1 MSVMSSGTVATSI
14 ALPEA
19 VAQQV
24 PQLLGT
30 EGDPAR
36 VVFVPVR
43 HHSPACAWA
52 LRALLRELRP
62 AAILIE
68 GPDDVNSLLPLMS
81 NPQTRPP
88 VAWLCQ
94 AVRVRPAVTSDG
106 PDDTAPE
113 AGADADPTSPRTD
126 TRSSFYP
133 FCDYSPEWI
142 AIREGA
148 ALGAQVAL
156 IDLPWQDKAWE
167 REDGEGDAEAL
178 GTAARSQMAER
189 HFAHS
194 RYLTAMARQLGCADH
209 HDLWDRLFELRSPA
223 QRADWRSLFTDVFS
237 WCAMAR
243 LDYEPEVLEA
253 ELSLPRERHMA
264 AHIQRWRAQVQGTIV
279 VVTGGFHT
287 PELLRLCGRSD
298 AATAS
303 GEAAT
308 SKPRKTKATAAAKVA
323 KASAAAAAPNAWLI
337 RYSFEQLDALNGY
350 SAGMPSPGYYQR
362 VWEALN
368 RSESDGSAPPASRP
382 LVSPP
387 SAQAEP
393 AEAHPPVMGKQ
404 TPRPMAEAVAAP
416 AQALR
421 QAQGERGDVAK
432 GAGAETGAR
441 TPPTVQAE
449 PVEARHHFG
458 QPSPFTA
465 VALDV
470 LTGYAQQTRQQ
481 DQADAISTALVQAAA
496 LQAQRLADLRGNAGP
511 GRQDLLDAIRSC
523 FVKGA
528 IDEGTRGFTAD
539 LRAYLSGSRMGEV
552 PPSAG
557 SPPLIEDARRLAR
570 AAGVRLDDTTART
583 TRLDLYRKPT
593 HRVRSRFFQAMAY
606 LDTGLAQWVNGPD
619 FLAGTRLNL
628 LFEEWHGAWSPLVE
642 ARLIALAADGASVE
656 AACLAKLQREEA
668 ALAADGRGRS
678 ASAAVM
684 LLLRACLV
692 GLQHRLPQLLGMLS
706 THLNEDASVGSVI
719 DCGHR
724 LVTLWRAR
732 EPLGVQQH
740 PELRRLLAR
749 VWPAAL
755 FLLPNLQHSPADAEA
770 QAVQHLLALRELG
783 RMLQTLDAPADG
795 AADAGSAGAHGTA
808 PTQPLPPA
816 SALGTDPALLIP
828 HLQRFATQADT
839 APGVCGAATALLY
852 LEGQWD
858 DAQLGTVLRQRFG
871 PGAVPADAVRFLN
884 GVMQAAPELLLRLPA
899 LLHGLDALVRG
910 WDEAAFIA
918 HLPDLRQA
926 FTALRPQD
934 TATLAERVVGLHGG
948 DAGAA
953 SSLVTMHYETSEADL
968 QAGLALQQALQA
980 ALVRD
985 GLGAWVGQ

>member
-1 MSVMSSGTVATSI
+1 MSVMAAGSVATSI

-19 VAQQV
+19 VAQQL

-36 VVFVPVR
+36 IVFVPVR

-68 GPDDVNSLLPLMS
+68 GPDDVSSLLPLMS
-81 NPQTRPP
+81 EPQTRPP

-94 AVRVRPAVTSDG
+94 AVRERASAST
-106 PDDTAPE
+106 DDTDAVPE
-113 AGADADPTSPRTD
+113 AGTDPAAPRTD

-167 REDGEGDAEAL
+167 REDDEGDAETL
-178 GTAARSQMAER
+178 GTAARSQMEER

-209 HDLWDRLFELRSPA
+209 HDLWDRLFELRSAP
-223 QRADWRSLFTDVFS
+223 QRDDWRSLFTDVFS

-264 AHIQRWRAQVQGTIV
+264 AHIRRWRAQVQGTIV

-287 PELLRLCGRSD
+287 PELLRLCAAHAD
-298 AATAS
+298 A
-303 GEAAT
+303 
-308 SKPRKTKATAAAKVA
+308 KPAIKARKAKATPAVKAA
-323 KASAAAAAPNAWLI
+323 KASAAATPNAWLI

-362 VWEALN
+362 VWEAWN
-368 RSESDGSAPPASRP
+368 RSETDASALSAS
-382 LVSPP
+382 LTKDSPP
-387 SAQAEP
+387 S
-393 AEAHPPVMGKQ
+393 
-404 TPRPMAEAVAAP
+404 
-416 AQALR
+416 
-421 QAQGERGDVAK
+421 
-432 GAGAETGAR
+432 
-441 TPPTVQAE
+441 VQAE
-449 PVEARHHFG
+449 LVETRHDAG
-458 QPSPFTA
+458 QPGSPSPFTT

-539 LRAYLSGSRMGEV
+539 LRAYLSGTRMGEV

-606 LDTGLAQWVNGPD
+606 LDTSLARWVNGPD
-619 FLAGTRLNL
+619 FLAGTQLHL

-668 ALAADGRGRS
+668 ALADEGRGRS

-692 GLQHRLPQLLGMLS
+692 GLQHRLPQLLDMLS
-706 THLNEDASVGSVI
+706 THLNEDASIGSVI

-783 RMLQTLDAPADG
+783 RMLHTLDAPT
-795 AADAGSAGAHGTA
+795 DATA
-808 PTQPLPPA
+808 ESSTLIDT
-816 SALGTDPALLIP
+816 GLLTP
-828 HLQRFATQADT
+828 HLQRFATEPDT

-852 LEGQWD
+852 LEGLWD
-858 DAQLGTVLRQRFG
+858 DAQLDTVLRQRFG

-899 LLHGLDALVRG
+899 LLQGLDALVRG

-948 DAGAA
+948 DARVAG
-953 SSLVTMHYETSEADL
+953 SLVAMHYETSEADL

-985 GLGAWVGQ
+985 GLGAWAHVSNACVA

>member
-1 MSVMSSGTVATSI
+1 M
-14 ALPEA
+14 
-19 VAQQV
+19 
-24 PQLLGT
+24 
-30 EGDPAR
+30 
-36 VVFVPVR
+36 
-43 HHSPACAWA
+43 
-52 LRALLRELRP
+52 RER
-62 AAILIE
+62 
-68 GPDDVNSLLPLMS
+68 
-81 NPQTRPP
+81 P
-88 VAWLCQ
+88 VAISGD
-94 AVRVRPAVTSDG
+94 TT
-106 PDDTAPE
+106 DDAAPE
-113 AGADADPTSPRTD
+113 AGADAEPDGPRTE

-264 AHIQRWRAQVQGTIV
+264 AHIQRWRTQVQGPIV

-303 GEAAT
+303 GDAAA

-323 KASAAAAAPNAWLI
+323 KASAAAAAPSAWLI

-362 VWEALN
+362 LWEALN
-368 RSESDGSAPPASRP
+368 RSESDGSAPSASRP
-382 LVSPP
+382 LVSSP

-393 AEAHPPVMGKQ
+393 AEAPHGLG
-404 TPRPMAEAVAAP
+404 T
-416 AQALR
+416 
-421 QAQGERGDVAK
+421 
-432 GAGAETGAR
+432 
-441 TPPTVQAE
+441 
-449 PVEARHHFG
+449 
-458 QPSPFTA
+458 PSPFIA

-583 TRLDLYRKPT
+583 TRLDLYRKSA

-668 ALAADGRGRS
+668 ALADEGRGRS

-706 THLNEDASVGSVI
+706 THLNEDASLGSVI

-783 RMLQTLDAPADG
+783 RMLHTLDAPAVT
-795 AADAGSAGAHGTA
+795 AA
-808 PTQPLPPA
+808 
-816 SALGTDPALLIP
+816 PALALIDTSLLTP
-828 HLQRFATQADT
+828 HLQRFATEPDT

-852 LEGQWD
+852 LEGLWD
-858 DAQLGTVLRQRFG
+858 DAQLDTVLRQRFG

-884 GVMQAAPELLLRLPA
+884 GVMQAAPELLLCLPA
-899 LLHGLDALVRG
+899 LLQGLDALVRG

-953 SSLVTMHYETSEADL
+953 SALVAMHYETSEADL

-985 GLGAWVGQ
+985 GLGAWAGP

>member
-1 MSVMSSGTVATSI
+1 MSVMPSGTVATSI

-52 LRALLRELRP
+52 LRELLRELRP

-81 NPQTRPP
+81 EPQTRPP

-94 AVRVRPAVTSDG
+94 AVRERPAVTSDG

-113 AGADADPTSPRTD
+113 AGADADPTSSRTD

-167 REDGEGDAEAL
+167 REDDEEGPETL

-287 PELLRLCGRSD
+287 PELLRLCAGSGAATARSD
-298 AATAS
+298 AATA
-303 GEAAT
+303 
-308 SKPRKTKATAAAKVA
+308 SKPRKTKATPAAKAA

-362 VWEALN
+362 LWEAWN
-368 RSESDGSAPPASRP
+368 RSE
-382 LVSPP
+382 
-387 SAQAEP
+387 
-393 AEAHPPVMGKQ
+393 AEASASS
-404 TPRPMAEAVAAP
+404 TPR
-416 AQALR
+416 AL
-421 QAQGERGDVAK
+421 GS
-432 GAGAETGAR
+432 
-441 TPPTVQAE
+441 PPTVQAE
-449 PVEARHHFG
+449 PVEARHPPG

-496 LQAQRLADLRGNAGP
+496 LQALRLADLRGNAGP

-539 LRAYLSGSRMGEV
+539 LRAYLSGTRMGEV

-570 AAGVRLDDTTART
+570 AAGVRLDDTTPRT

-593 HRVRSRFFQAMAY
+593 HRVRSRFFQAVAY

-642 ARLIALAADGASVE
+642 ARLIVLAADGASVE

-706 THLNEDASVGSVI
+706 THLHEDASLGSVI

-755 FLLPNLQHSPADAEA
+755 FLLPNLQHSPADAEP

-795 AADAGSAGAHGTA
+795 AANAGSADAQGAA
-808 PTQPLPPA
+808 PTPAPA
-816 SALGTDPALLIP
+816 SALAIDPALLTP
-828 HLQRFATQADT
+828 HLQRFATEPDT

-852 LEGQWD
+852 LEGLWD
-858 DAQLGTVLRQRFG
+858 DAQLDTVLRQRFG

-899 LLHGLDALVRG
+899 LLQGLDALVRG

-953 SSLVTMHYETSEADL
+953 SSLVAMHYETSEADL

-985 GLGAWVGQ
+985 GLGAWAGP

>member
-1 MSVMSSGTVATSI
+1 MSVMPAGTVAKSI
-14 ALPEA
+14 ALPET
-19 VAQQV
+19 VAQQL
-24 PQLLGT
+24 PHLLGS

-52 LRALLRELRP
+52 LRELLRELRP

-81 NPQTRPP
+81 DPQTRPP

-94 AVRVRPAVTSDG
+94 AVRERPAVISDDRT
-106 PDDTAPE
+106 DDTAPE
-113 AGADADPTSPRTD
+113 AGADAEPEPGAPRTD

-167 REDGEGDAEAL
+167 GEDGEGDAETL
-178 GTAARSQMAER
+178 GTAARSQMEER

-209 HDLWDRLFELRSPA
+209 HDLWDRLFELRSPD

-287 PELLRLCGRSD
+287 PELLRLCAANAD
-298 AATAS
+298 ANAGAKS
-303 GEAAT
+303 T
-308 SKPRKTKATAAAKVA
+308 SKARKAKATPAAKAA
-323 KASAAAAAPNAWLI
+323 KASAPAVPNAWLI

-362 VWEALN
+362 LWEAWN
-368 RSESDGSAPPASRP
+368 RSEAEASATRP
-382 LVSPP
+382 LGSSSP
-387 SAQAEP
+387 
-393 AEAHPPVMGKQ
+393 
-404 TPRPMAEAVAAP
+404 
-416 AQALR
+416 
-421 QAQGERGDVAK
+421 
-432 GAGAETGAR
+432 
-441 TPPTVQAE
+441 VQAE
-449 PVEARHHFG
+449 PVEARHGAG
-458 QPSPFTA
+458 QPGSPSPFTA

-539 LRAYLSGSRMGEV
+539 LRAYLSGTRMGEV

-570 AAGVRLDDTTART
+570 AARVRLDDTTPRT

-706 THLNEDASVGSVI
+706 THLNEDASIGSVI

-755 FLLPNLQHSPADAEA
+755 FLLPNLQHSPAEAEA

-795 AADAGSAGAHGTA
+795 GTTAGAA
-808 PTQPLPPA
+808 PTPAPA
-816 SALGTDPALLIP
+816 SALAIDPALLIP
-828 HLQRFATQADT
+828 HLQRFATEPDT

-852 LEGQWD
+852 LEGLWD
-858 DAQLGTVLRQRFG
+858 DAQLDTVLRQRFG

-899 LLHGLDALVRG
+899 LLQGLDALVRG

-953 SSLVTMHYETSEADL
+953 SSLVAMHYETSEADL

-980 ALVRD
+980 ALLRD

>member
-1 MSVMSSGTVATSI
+1 MSVMPAGTVAKSI

-19 VAQQV
+19 VAQQL
-24 PQLLGT
+24 PHLLGS

-52 LRALLRELRP
+52 LRELLRELRP

-68 GPDDVNSLLPLMS
+68 GPDDVHALLPLMS
-81 NPQTRPP
+81 DLQTRPP

-94 AVRVRPAVTSDG
+94 AVRERPAQASSDTT
-106 PDDTAPE
+106 DDTAPE
-113 AGADADPTSPRTD
+113 AGADAEPEPGAPRTD

-167 REDGEGDAEAL
+167 REDGDDDDAT
-178 GTAARSQMAER
+178 GTAARSQMEER

-209 HDLWDRLFELRSPA
+209 HDLWDRLFELRSPD

-264 AHIQRWRAQVQGTIV
+264 AHIQRWRAQVQGPIV

-287 PELLRLCGRSD
+287 PELLRLCAASTD
-298 AATAS
+298 AKS
-303 GEAAT
+303 
-308 SKPRKTKATAAAKVA
+308 SKARQAKATPAAKAA

-362 VWEALN
+362 LWEAWS
-368 RSESDGSAPPASRP
+368 RSEADASASSAARP
-382 LVSPP
+382 LGSP
-387 SAQAEP
+387 
-393 AEAHPPVMGKQ
+393 
-404 TPRPMAEAVAAP
+404 R
-416 AQALR
+416 
-421 QAQGERGDVAK
+421 
-432 GAGAETGAR
+432 
-441 TPPTVQAE
+441 TVQAE
-449 PVEARHHFG
+449 PVEARHG
-458 QPSPFTA
+458 LGTPSPFTA

-539 LRAYLSGSRMGEV
+539 LRAYLSGTRMGEV

-619 FLAGTRLNL
+619 FLAGTWLNL

-668 ALAADGRGRS
+668 ALADEGRGRS

-706 THLNEDASVGSVI
+706 THLNEDASIGSVI

-755 FLLPNLQHSPADAEA
+755 FLLPNLQHSPADAEP

-783 RMLQTLDAPADG
+783 RMLHTLDAPADG
-795 AADAGSAGAHGTA
+795 ATTAGRADAQGTG
-808 PTQPLPPA
+808 PTPPLTN
-816 SALGTDPALLIP
+816 ALVIDPALLIP
-828 HLQRFATQADT
+828 HLQRFATEPDT

-852 LEGQWD
+852 LEGLWD
-858 DAQLGTVLRQRFG
+858 DAQLDTVLRQRFG
-871 PGAVPADAVRFLN
+871 PGAVPANAVRFLN

-910 WDEAAFIA
+910 WDDAAFIA

-953 SSLVTMHYETSEADL
+953 SSLVAMHYETSEADL

-985 GLGAWVGQ
+985 GLGAWAGQ